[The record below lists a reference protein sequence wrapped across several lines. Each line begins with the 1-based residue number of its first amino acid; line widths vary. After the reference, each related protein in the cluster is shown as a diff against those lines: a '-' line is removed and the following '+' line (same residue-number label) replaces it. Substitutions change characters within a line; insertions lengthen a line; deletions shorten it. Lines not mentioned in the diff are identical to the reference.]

1 MTNIGKINLY
11 KLFKIQCMDILCL
24 IDMERNGIKFN
35 TEKAMTYAK
44 ELETQCN
51 KLRGEFNS
59 IVNCDVVNLGSN
71 DHLSACLYG
80 GIITNP
86 IRVAVGHYKSGK
98 KRNEVKYQWQDV
110 VYEFPRLVTS
120 LPKTETAK
128 SAKKRLEGC
137 TDRETIWEVNEPVL
151 RSLKA
156 SGEGKKLIAIVL
168 EFNKL
173 DKLRGTYLEGY
184 TKLID
189 EMDWE
194 SDTLHTSF
202 NQCTVVTGS
211 LSSSRPNIQNC
222 DKITKNFMESRYG

>member
-1 MTNIGKINLY
+1 
-11 KLFKIQCMDILCL
+11 MDLLCL
-24 IDMERNGIKFN
+24 IDMERAGIKFN
-35 TEKAMTYAK
+35 TEKAMLYAK
-44 ELETQCN
+44 ELEIQCN

-80 GIITNP
+80 GSITDP
-86 IRVAVGHYKSGK
+86 IRVAIGHYKSGK
-98 KRNEVKYQWQDV
+98 KINEVKYQWQDV
-110 VYEFPRLVTS
+110 VYEFPRLVTP
-120 LPKTETAK
+120 LEKTETSK
-128 SAKKRLEGC
+128 SAKKRFDGV

-156 SGEGKKLIAIVL
+156 SGDGKKLIAIVL
-168 EFNKL
+168 EFSKL

-202 NQCTVVTGS
+202 NQCVAITGR
-211 LSSSRPNIQNC
+211 LSSSKPNLQNI
-222 DKITKNFMESRYG
+222 DKITKKFMGSRYVSN